1 MLLLYLQLQDSISIM
16 LTESSDKLSDEPIR
30 TGDRRKKTPEFQ
42 TMQHSLHTDSE
53 QKKPRRK
60 DTPAIHIPPF
70 IPGVL
75 TEHLLQTGDIQEKPS
90 EDGMGSQGHKPDLEP
105 KKPRRKD
112 TPALHVPP
120 FASGVRLLRGE
131 RHRVILEDDEKE
143 GENIPV

>member
-1 MLLLYLQLQDSISIM
+1 MGQGPCPTQLPCIYPSDYSSAWHITSPEEIPSSLLFLLFLLLLLFP
-16 LTESSDKLSDEPIR
+16 L
-30 TGDRRKKTPEFQ
+30 
-42 TMQHSLHTDSE
+42 
-53 QKKPRRK
+53 
-60 DTPAIHIPPF
+60 
-70 IPGVL
+70 GVL